1 MKKCPS
7 SIWCQDSNSQ
17 PLEHESPPITTR
29 PGLQSL
35 ADGAKTCLWCGRMIL
50 YLRAPIKIFCLNKR
64 VFERFYWSS
73 VSVWPDSDAIF
84 GGHICIIWHSW
95 SIEVSIDWFI
105 DCFLCIQSINAFIA
119 QTGNVIGVLSGT
131 YISYIALIAS
141 FDNDT
146 WLLVKFKDK
155 VT

>member
-105 DCFLCIQSINAFIA
+105 DWFFVHSEHQCIHCTNRKCHWRVKRNVYFLHCINCYIWQSH
-119 QTGNVIGVLSGT
+119 
-131 YISYIALIAS
+131 LIVS
-141 FDNDT
+141 EI
-146 WLLVKFKDK
+146 
-155 VT
+155 